1 MFQPPTAPPQTGPA
15 YLSLTRTTTPIPPQA
30 NDDLLISIA
39 ITKYIFYKNL
49 VILTVSYSWIANYSL
64 YRRKALINKHGEPL
78 RRGVVMYP
86 ETEVL
91 IKLSPI
97 EIQQAL
103 AIDLDRD
110 PSQALQ
116 FIKEKIVDK
125 YFRAPCKLSSALG
138 AAP

>member
-1 MFQPPTAPPQTGPA
+1 M
-15 YLSLTRTTTPIPPQA
+15 
-30 NDDLLISIA
+30 
-39 ITKYIFYKNL
+39 
-49 VILTVSYSWIANYSL
+49 YS
-64 YRRKALINKHGEPL
+64 
-78 RRGVVMYP
+78 

-91 IKLSPI
+91 IKLSPL

-125 YFRAPCKLSSALG
+125 CFRAPCKLSSVSIKG
-138 AAP
+138 AVP

>member
-1 MFQPPTAPPQTGPA
+1 
-15 YLSLTRTTTPIPPQA
+15 
-30 NDDLLISIA
+30 
-39 ITKYIFYKNL
+39 
-49 VILTVSYSWIANYSL
+49 
-64 YRRKALINKHGEPL
+64 
-78 RRGVVMYP
+78 MYP
-86 ETEVL
+86 EPEIL

-110 PSQALQ
+110 QSQALQ

-125 YFRAPCKLSSALG
+125 CFHKPCKLALVSPKG

>member
-1 MFQPPTAPPQTGPA
+1 
-15 YLSLTRTTTPIPPQA
+15 
-30 NDDLLISIA
+30 
-39 ITKYIFYKNL
+39 
-49 VILTVSYSWIANYSL
+49 
-64 YRRKALINKHGEPL
+64 
-78 RRGVVMYP
+78 MYY

-103 AIDLDRD
+103 AIELDRD

-125 YFRAPCKLSSALG
+125 YFRAPCKLSSVSMTG
-138 AAP
+138 VAP

>member
-1 MFQPPTAPPQTGPA
+1 
-15 YLSLTRTTTPIPPQA
+15 
-30 NDDLLISIA
+30 
-39 ITKYIFYKNL
+39 
-49 VILTVSYSWIANYSL
+49 VTV
-64 YRRKALINKHGEPL
+64 KKHGEPL
-78 RRGVVMYP
+78 GGEVAMYP
-86 ETEVL
+86 ETGVL

-125 YFRAPCKLSSALG
+125 YFPKPCKLASG
-138 AAP
+138 TAP

>member
-1 MFQPPTAPPQTGPA
+1 
-15 YLSLTRTTTPIPPQA
+15 
-30 NDDLLISIA
+30 
-39 ITKYIFYKNL
+39 
-49 VILTVSYSWIANYSL
+49 
-64 YRRKALINKHGEPL
+64 
-78 RRGVVMYP
+78 MYY

-97 EIQQAL
+97 EMQQAL

-125 YFRAPCKLSSALG
+125 YFRAPCKLSSVSMKG
-138 AAP
+138 VAP

>member
-1 MFQPPTAPPQTGPA
+1 
-15 YLSLTRTTTPIPPQA
+15 
-30 NDDLLISIA
+30 
-39 ITKYIFYKNL
+39 
-49 VILTVSYSWIANYSL
+49 
-64 YRRKALINKHGEPL
+64 
-78 RRGVVMYP
+78 MYY

-97 EIQQAL
+97 EIQHAL

-125 YFRAPCKLSSALG
+125 YFRAPCKLSSVSIKG
-138 AAP
+138 VAP